1 MPCSDSPE
9 LDGHSQVVRH
19 RANRQVGGRGARAQR
34 RGRTCGRLSG
44 RARGPDLSLE
54 SARRPPPPP
63 SPGARLVCL
72 PCWAAT
78 PRTHI
83 PGGLVRMVDNSW
95 GPWPRRPTP
104 ALGAWAASSDGGREG
119 GVRDG
124 ASGRGVVY
132 DFESRARNGG
142 HTSASKSSFPSR
154 PTGPCGT
161 PTCREAGAPGAALR
175 CVALGQRLAPGTEE
189 GGRRG
194 PAAGVVGAERGVRH
208 DAGPAEPKGGSVGLA
223 CKAAAWAEQVAR
235 GRACPPS
242 IAVWLTVCCA
252 VRAMRGRHARAP
264 M

>member
-1 MPCSDSPE
+1 MAIPKWCVTEQTARS
-9 LDGHSQVVRH
+9 VVR
-19 RANRQVGGRGARAQR
+19 GERAQR

-54 SARRPPPPP
+54 SARRPPFPPR
-63 SPGARLVCL
+63 PGARLVCYPVGRLHHAPTCQEGWYGWSTTLGGPGPERQPL
-72 PCWAAT
+72 PWG
-78 PRTHI
+78 R
-83 PGGLVRMVDNSW
+83 GLHPVM
-95 GPWPRRPTP
+95 G
-104 ALGAWAASSDGGREG
+104 GGRG

-175 CVALGQRLAPGTEE
+175 CVALGQRPAPGTEE